1 MNDYTADSET
11 MTGKIE
17 AEKGGQ
23 GFDARGFPD
32 VIAAHEAGHVVAL
45 AAAGLADEFTRATI
59 VPQNGVHGLT
69 VRSGASLFK
78 LSGELTGH
86 SQRIAGATG
95 ADQRAAVKAFGD
107 FILTT
112 PAVCLP
118 HVCFFFGG
126 GACDRMLG
134 RESAARNSIDV
145 NCVNTMVLPA
155 MVLPPLADGDL
166 RQVQSKID
174 AFLFKVFERERALL
188 VKVYNA
194 LVERKTIDRASI
206 GQEIMDDMRACAK
219 RASSD
224 YSELLKW
231 FEAWHAGRAPKFA
244 QMG

>member
-69 VRSGASLFK
+69 IRSGASLFK

-86 SQRIAGATG
+86 SQRIAGAIG
-95 ADQRAAVKAFGD
+95 ADQQAAVKAFGD

-134 RESAARNSIDV
+134 RESSARNTIDV

-166 RQVQSKID
+166 RQVQSKVD
-174 AFLFKVFERERALL
+174 AFLFKVFERERLL
-188 VKVYNA
+188 FGKVYNA
-194 LVERKTIDRASI
+194 LVERKTIDRASVGI
-206 GQEIMDDMRACAK
+206 EMLDDMCACAK

-224 YSELLKW
+224 YAELLKW
-231 FEAWHAGRAPKFA
+231 FEAWHAGKAPKFA

>member
-1 MNDYTADSET
+1 MNTTTTTNTET
-11 MTGKIE
+11 KNTKQIKEGTGIE
-17 AEKGGQ
+17 GKA
-23 GFDARGFPD
+23 FPD

-59 VPQNGVHGLT
+59 VPQNGVYGLT
-69 VRSGASLFK
+69 IRSGASLFK

-86 SQRIAGATG
+86 SQRIAGAIG
-95 ADQRAAVKAFGD
+95 ADQQAAVKAFGD

-134 RESAARNSIDV
+134 RESSARNTIDV

-166 RQVQSKID
+166 RQVQSKVD
-174 AFLFKVFERERALL
+174 AFLFKVFDRERLL
-188 VKVYNA
+188 FGKVYNA
-194 LVERKTIDRASI
+194 LVERKTIDRASVGI
-206 GQEIMDDMRACAK
+206 EMLDDMCACAK

-224 YSELLKW
+224 YLELLKW
-231 FEAWHAGRAPKFA
+231 FEAWHAGKAPKFA
-244 QMG
+244 

>member
-1 MNDYTADSET
+1 M
-11 MTGKIE
+11 
-17 AEKGGQ
+17 
-23 GFDARGFPD
+23 
-32 VIAAHEAGHVVAL
+32 AL

-69 VRSGASLFK
+69 IRSGASLFK
-78 LSGELTGH
+78 LSGELAGH
-86 SQRIAGATG
+86 SLRIAGASG
-95 ADQRAAVKAFGD
+95 ADQQAAVKAFGD

-134 RESAARNSIDV
+134 RESAERNSVDV

-155 MVLPPLADGDL
+155 MVLPPMAEGDL
-166 RQVQSKID
+166 VQVQSKID
-174 AFLFKVFERERALL
+174 AFLFKVFKRERTLL

-206 GQEIMDDMRACAK
+206 GQDIMDDMRACAK
-219 RASSD
+219 RVSSD

-231 FEAWHAGRAPKFA
+231 FEAWHAGKAPKFA
-244 QMG
+244 

>member
-1 MNDYTADSET
+1 MNTTTTNTET
-11 MTGKIE
+11 KNDKQIKEGTGI
-17 AEKGGQ
+17 GGS
-23 GFDARGFPD
+23 AFPD

-69 VRSGASLFK
+69 IRSGASLFK
-78 LSGELTGH
+78 LSGELTRH

-95 ADQRAAVKAFGD
+95 ADQQVAVKAFGD

-134 RESAARNSIDV
+134 RESSARNSIDV

-155 MVLPPLADGDL
+155 MVLPPQADGDL

-174 AFLFKVFERERALL
+174 AFLFKVFERERLL
-188 VKVYNA
+188 FGKVYNA
-194 LVERKTIDRASI
+194 LVERKTIDRASV
-206 GQEIMDDMRACAK
+206 GLEVLDDMCACAK

-224 YSELLKW
+224 YAELLKW
-231 FEAWHAGRAPKFA
+231 FEAWHAGKAPKFA
-244 QMG
+244 